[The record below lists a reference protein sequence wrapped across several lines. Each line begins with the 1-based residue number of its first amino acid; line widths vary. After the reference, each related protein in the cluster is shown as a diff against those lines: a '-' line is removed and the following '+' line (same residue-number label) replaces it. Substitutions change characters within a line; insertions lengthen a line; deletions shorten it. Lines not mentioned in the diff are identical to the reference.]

1 MSLHAILEKIRESGE
16 SRVNEIET
24 RAYAQ
29 QREILA
35 NARIESEAL
44 RKQACA
50 EAMMP
55 ATRERARIL
64 HLARIEA
71 LRATGSL
78 REALIDSAYERIHGY
93 LVGIRSDVTYPE
105 VLRRLLIEA
114 LDELK
119 SSLAIMGK
127 ETPANQSCL
136 EADPRDKDT
145 LEQLLSM
152 MDLSLPISY
161 TLNCWGGV
169 IAMSEDGRVMV
180 INTLEARLEQAT
192 PFLRRYLAALFESSH
207 SEVMN
212 VRL

>member
-1 MSLHAILEKIRESGE
+1 MSLHAILEKIRAAGE
-16 SRVNEIET
+16 SRVYEIET

-29 QREILA
+29 QREILS
-35 NARIESEAL
+35 NARLESEAL
-44 RKQACA
+44 RKQACT

-64 HLARIEA
+64 HLARLEA
-71 LRATGSL
+71 LRTTGSL
-78 REALIDSAYERIHGY
+78 RESLIDSAYERIHGY
-93 LVGIRSDVTYPE
+93 LAGIRFDVTYPE

-119 SSLAIMGK
+119 STLSIMGK
-127 ETPANQSCL
+127 QASANQCCL
-136 EADPRDKDT
+136 EADPRDKET
-145 LEQLLSM
+145 LENLLSM

-169 IAMSEDGRVMV
+169 IAKSEDGRVVV
-180 INTLEARLEQAT
+180 INTLEARLERAT
-192 PFLRRYLAALFESSH
+192 PFLRRFLAALFESSH
-207 SEVMN
+207 SEVKN